1 MSRWSAPTLPPARDP
16 AGPYRV
22 GIVCLGNICRSPMA
36 EVVLRR
42 ALAERGLAGRVE
54 VDSGG
59 TGDWHLGEPMDER
72 AYATLRSRG
81 YDGSAHRARQVASDW
96 FDEHD
101 LLLAMDARNFADLRA
116 AAADAQIAERIVM
129 FRAFDPEASDR
140 DRDVPDPYA
149 GGPDDFALVL
159 GIVERTTAAL
169 AEQLALLLKSF

>member
-1 MSRWSAPTLPPARDP
+1 MSRWSAPALPPARDP

-42 ALAERGLAGRVE
+42 ALSECGLGEQVE
-54 VDSGG
+54 LDSGG

-72 AYATLRSRG
+72 AYAALRSAG

-96 FDEHD
+96 FDRHD

-116 AAADAQIAERIVM
+116 AAPDAHVAQRVVM
-129 FRAFDPEASDR
+129 FRAFDPEASDH

-149 GGPDDFALVL
+149 GGADDFALVL
-159 GIVERTTAAL
+159 GIVERTARTL
-169 AEQLALLLKSF
+169 TEQLALQLRSP